1 MDSIFSLT
9 EQQAPSTLY
18 CLMLSLSVFSPLTQ
32 IWFIPTISI
41 QSAFIKS
48 FLFSS
53 FISFH
58 CTINSEFDLSF
69 YQPGL
74 IDLCWTIRLPQRRK
88 WKKQPCCDADGW
100 SICGSDSVNS
110 LKLLWTLPQG
120 FGWIQASFVKKGSGI
135 WFLGWKG
142 SELSLFT
149 FDLQVQPIISNCPLL
164 VHGFK
169 HIK

>member
-88 WKKQPCCDADGW
+88 WKKQPWVMWCWWMVHLWVWQCEFTEALVNFTTGFW
-100 SICGSDSVNS
+100 LDSSQFCQKRIRDLVPGV
-110 LKLLWTLPQG
+110 KRVRVKFFHLWPPSS
-120 FGWIQASFVKKGSGI
+120 A
-135 WFLGWKG
+135 
-142 SELSLFT
+142 
-149 FDLQVQPIISNCPLL
+149 N
-164 VHGFK
+164 H
-169 HIK
+169 